1 MKSMIDPRRVRLLP
15 DIFDEKASAEAQEKP
30 TTPRGPVVYWMSRD
44 QRIADNW
51 AYVFAAQKANEL
63 NVPLH
68 IVFALAPTFIGA
80 TLRQY
85 DFMLQG
91 LEQLE
96 KACRDLNVVFAL
108 RLGSPEHEIPA
119 YVKEVDA
126 TLMVTDFS
134 PLRIGREWR
143 TSIAKKIGEQKDVP
157 FFEVD
162 AHNIIPVWITS
173 EKQEFAAYT
182 IRPKIHRLLKEFL
195 VVPPQPKA
203 MNHVGHDKSH
213 NKSHDKND
221 APINWNHIRKQL
233 KVDEKV
239 GPVDWLVPGE
249 KAAHKALKHFINN
262 NIQAYATERNNPNKA
277 AQSNLSPYLHFG
289 QLAPVRVAYEV
300 ILASEQP
307 LSALLD
313 KDKNAARSGENSYA
327 AYLEELIVR
336 RELADNFCLYNP
348 HYDTPEGFPDWAKKS
363 HAAHARDKR
372 EYIYTL
378 KEFETGATHDDL
390 WNAAQ
395 HELIKTGKIHGYMR
409 MYWAKKIL
417 EWTPTVAEA
426 QHIAIHLNDK
436 YELDGRDPNGYA
448 GIAWSLGGVHDRA
461 WFVKP
466 VFGQIRYMNR
476 RGSEGKFDVPT
487 YISKWLGLF

>member
-1 MKSMIDPRRVRLLP
+1 MIDHRRIRLLS
-15 DIFDEKASAEAQEKP
+15 DIFDEKAALDAQEKVIV
-30 TTPRGPVVYWMSRD
+30 PRGPVVYWMSRD

-51 AYVFAAQKANEL
+51 AYTYAAERAHEL

-91 LEQLE
+91 LEEVE
-96 KACRDLNVVFAL
+96 KTCHDIHVTFAL
-108 RLGSPEHEIPA
+108 RLGSPEHEISA
-119 YVKEVDA
+119 YVKEVNA
-126 TLMVTDFS
+126 TLVVTDFS

-143 TSIAKKIGEQKDVP
+143 TSIAKKNDNIP

-162 AHNIIPVWITS
+162 AHNIIPVWVTS

-182 IRPKIHRLLKEFL
+182 IRPKIHKLLKEFL
-195 VVPPQPKA
+195 IVPPQPKV
-203 MNHVGHDKSH
+203 MNHV
-213 NKSHDKND
+213 SHDKYKKE
-221 APINWNHIRKQL
+221 PIDWQHIRKQL

-249 KAAHKALKHFINN
+249 KAAHKALHHFIKND
-262 NIQAYATERNNPNKA
+262 IHLYATERNNPNKA

-289 QLAPVRVAYEV
+289 QIAPVRVAYEV
-300 ILASEQP
+300 ISASEQP

-363 HAAHARDKR
+363 HTEHAHDKR
-372 EYIYTL
+372 EHIYTL
-378 KEFETGATHDDL
+378 KEFETGVTHDDL

-395 HELIKTGKIHGYMR
+395 HELIKTGKMHGYMR

-426 QHIAIHLNDK
+426 QHIAIYLNDK

-461 WFVKP
+461 WFEKP
-466 VFGQIRYMNR
+466 IFGQIRYMNR
-476 RGSEGKFDVPT
+476 RGSEGKFDVPA